1 MKRNLTPVFVA
12 LTLFAAF
19 GIVGG
24 MDYEDAKTQ
33 QALYC
38 DNVKSGVW
46 PDYEGTYVSE
56 CEKEH
61 GPKRAKSQPAQRKPV
76 SEALIAAQLS

>member
-61 GPKRAKSQPAQRKPV
+61 DPKKVEKV
-76 SEALIAAQLS
+76 SFQSSTY

>member
-1 MKRNLTPVFVA
+1 MKHKLTAIAAVLAIV
-12 LTLFAAF
+12 AAF

-24 MDYEDAKTQ
+24 MDYEDEQAQ

-38 DNVKSGVW
+38 DNVKSGLW

-56 CEKEH
+56 CEKTH
-61 GPKRAKSQPAQRKPV
+61 GPKKVEKVSQ
-76 SEALIAAQLS
+76 

>member
-1 MKRNLTPVFVA
+1 MKHNLTPFFVA
-12 LTLFAAF
+12 LTLF
-19 GIVGG
+19 GIVSIVGG

-56 CEKEH
+56 CENKY
-61 GPKRAKSQPAQRKPV
+61 GPKKVEKV
-76 SEALIAAQLS
+76 SF

>member
-1 MKRNLTPVFVA
+1 MKQDLTSIAAVLAIV
-12 LTLFAAF
+12 AAF

-24 MDYEDAKTQ
+24 MDYKDEQAQ

-46 PDYEGTYVSE
+46 PDYKGTYVSE
-56 CEKEH
+56 CEKTH
-61 GPKRAKSQPAQRKPV
+61 GLKKVEKV
-76 SEALIAAQLS
+76 SP

>member
-1 MKRNLTPVFVA
+1 MNRKLKTIGAVLAIV
-12 LTLFAAF
+12 AAF
-19 GIVGG
+19 GFVGA
-24 MDYEDAKTQ
+24 MDAEDAEVQ

-56 CEKEH
+56 CEKTH
-61 GPKRAKSQPAQRKPV
+61 GPKKVEKISP
-76 SEALIAAQLS
+76 

>member
-1 MKRNLTPVFVA
+1 MKHNLTPFFVA
-12 LTLFAAF
+12 LTLFTVVA
-19 GIVGG
+19 IVGS

-46 PDYEGTYVSE
+46 PAYEGTYVSE

-61 GPKRAKSQPAQRKPV
+61 GPKKVEKV
-76 SEALIAAQLS
+76 SF